1 MNDNIKN
8 KKLDK
13 KKHNKNKEKDNFQTV
28 NMIEK
33 IKKVKKKKSKMK
45 ENYKN
50 IEEFT
55 TLHDMKSEGKN
66 HSTEEKSKNK
76 KETNK
81 NVDKFFQMFDNLKD
95 FTPFKKVK
103 EFLYPNKKE
112 GFKAQKPFKKDDYE
126 GYDTIDDRE
135 VLGDDVNPREMMIR
149 AIEKL
154 YKKIILIS
162 TNMSNNFLTTFVINL
177 CEFIALDHKSK
188 R

>member
-55 TLHDMKSEGKN
+55 TLHDMKSEGKIIQL
-66 HSTEEKSKNK
+66 KKNPKIK
-76 KETNK
+76 K
-81 NVDKFFQMFDNLKD
+81 
-95 FTPFKKVK
+95 
-103 EFLYPNKKE
+103 
-112 GFKAQKPFKKDDYE
+112 
-126 GYDTIDDRE
+126 
-135 VLGDDVNPREMMIR
+135 
-149 AIEKL
+149 KL
-154 YKKIILIS
+154 IK
-162 TNMSNNFLTTFVINL
+162 M
-177 CEFIALDHKSK
+177 
-188 R
+188 